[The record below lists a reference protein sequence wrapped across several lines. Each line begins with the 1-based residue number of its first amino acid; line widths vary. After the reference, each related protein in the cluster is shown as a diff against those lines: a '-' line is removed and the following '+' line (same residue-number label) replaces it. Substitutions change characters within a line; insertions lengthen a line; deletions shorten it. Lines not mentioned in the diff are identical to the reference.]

1 MRDYPIRCPASAAGR
16 PWARLCFLGASTPR
30 GTLRFPRISAI
41 FRIRGIWG
49 FRFCRQTT
57 SKDDMPRVN
66 FQIRIGGA
74 PRTVRALRLKAA
86 PLITTILAASLLV
99 GAAPSQSSGSDKPT
113 DRAAALVA
121 GDPVGREWLAVR
133 EAAGRDD
140 LAPGELL
147 RLLAPWAKR
156 YHAALPPTL
165 RSRRRH
171 PAASPLGASGERKA
185 ISSMIGAIDDAVR
198 RSVAAK
204 SWEPMG
210 ELAPWEAFLT
220 EHGFHLTGDRP
231 SRYIVGVRHRTYS
244 RPPRL
249 PQAIHSLLLTTRA
262 ERRSTIFG
270 LAVRYTYPTEVA
282 QRIEALERREGDYE
296 GALALRLPAFQ
307 ADRPLLLALGR
318 QALAETWPA
327 HQEGW
332 REFVHYISAQALVV
346 SRARV
351 LAAKDPP
358 TLSEVRRFGG
368 LIAHLYDI
376 GPDGRLEIT
385 PEANALDL
393 RGNPLYGVRTEAR

>member
-1 MRDYPIRCPASAAGR
+1 MRNDPIRCPASAAGR

-30 GTLRFPRISAI
+30 RTLQFPRISAI

-49 FRFCRQTT
+49 FYFCRQTT

-66 FQIRIGGA
+66 FQIPIAGA

-86 PLITTILAASLLV
+86 PLIITILAASLLL
-99 GAAPSQSSGSDKPT
+99 GAAQVSGLDKPT

-121 GDPVGREWLAVR
+121 RDPVGREWIMVR
-133 EAAGRDD
+133 ETAGRDD
-140 LAPGELL
+140 LAPGEPL

-165 RSRRRH
+165 HSPRRRH
-171 PAASPLGASGERKA
+171 PAASSLDASGERRA
-185 ISSMIGAIDDAVR
+185 VSSLIGAIDDAVR

-262 ERRSTIFG
+262 ERRSTIFA

-282 QRIEALERREGDYE
+282 QRIEALERTAGDYE

-307 ADRPLLLALGR
+307 ADRPLLVALGR
-318 QALAETWPA
+318 QALAEKWPA

-332 REFVHYISAQALVV
+332 REFVHYISAPALIA
-346 SRARV
+346 SRARI
-351 LAAKDPP
+351 LAAKNPP
-358 TLSEVRRFGG
+358 TLSEVRRFAG

>member
-1 MRDYPIRCPASAAGR
+1 MGVGQNRRRGSALGGLMRNYPIRCPASAAGR

-30 GTLRFPRISAI
+30 RTLQFPRISAI

-49 FRFCRQTT
+49 FYFCRQTT

-66 FQIRIGGA
+66 FQIPIAGA

-86 PLITTILAASLLV
+86 PLIITILAASLLL
-99 GAAPSQSSGSDKPT
+99 GAAQVSGLDKPT

-165 RSRRRH
+165 RSQRRH

-185 ISSMIGAIDDAVR
+185 ISSLIGTIDDAVR

-210 ELAPWEAFLT
+210 ELAPWEAFLMK
-220 EHGFHLTGDRP
+220 HGFHLTEDRP
-231 SRYIVGVRHRTYS
+231 SRYIVGVR
-244 RPPRL
+244 RPPRKKDA
-249 PQAIHSLLLTTRA
+249 PRGGSLSIR
-262 ERRSTIFG
+262 
-270 LAVRYTYPTEVA
+270 
-282 QRIEALERREGDYE
+282 
-296 GALALRLPAFQ
+296 
-307 ADRPLLLALGR
+307 
-318 QALAETWPA
+318 
-327 HQEGW
+327 
-332 REFVHYISAQALVV
+332 
-346 SRARV
+346 
-351 LAAKDPP
+351 
-358 TLSEVRRFGG
+358 EVREVRDDRSACFVI
-368 LIAHLYDI
+368 LLSWKVKVAS
-376 GPDGRLEIT
+376 PD
-385 PEANALDL
+385 
-393 RGNPLYGVRTEAR
+393 VRRWSRYECRPK